1 MLAAPGRAVAAAEE
15 PAHQPPNA
23 QGLLQ
28 RPNPAILLANLA
40 SEKKRRERLRRQTDY
55 CIILV

>member
-1 MLAAPGRAVAAAEE
+1 MLAAPGRAAAAAEL

-23 QGLLQ
+23 QVLFQ

-40 SEKKRRERLRRQTDY
+40 SEM
-55 CIILV
+55 